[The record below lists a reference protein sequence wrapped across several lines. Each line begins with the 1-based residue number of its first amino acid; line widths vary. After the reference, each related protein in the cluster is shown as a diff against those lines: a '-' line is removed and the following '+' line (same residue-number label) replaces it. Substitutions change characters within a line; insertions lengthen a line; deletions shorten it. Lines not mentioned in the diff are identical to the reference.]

1 MGWGAPPGRTSSSC
15 HEPAPTR
22 ISEPRSVT
30 LWRRRRDVTGFTTRP
45 LASPS
50 RRRSG
55 GFHGDHGCQSGG
67 GPDASQLTDPRN
79 SSLARAAGFWIPEG
93 GHYSSKSIC
102 MYGWLLPLTAKTP
115 ARRGQAQRFYKDR
128 LGSRDGGAEDERGA
142 IYPRRIRRCVT
153 EVWTVAAASCKHL
166 KNPPGVSLMV
176 MFSRA
181 QLGRCT
187 CTNSAATQ
195 RPPALFKRHA
205 GGPQVTGLS
214 VAVVHAV
221 PGTLQ
226 RGKEGTQRGQAASN
240 TSPTEP
246 KAPLVGF
253 GTAQQPH

>member
-115 ARRGQAQRFYKDR
+115 ARRGQAQRFYKANSMQFCGHVKLVQWNPFNICVDDSLLDR

-153 EVWTVAAASCKHL
+153 EVWTVAAGPPLSAAISQMGRRRSSEGSAEAQTGRSVAWVSSCCSS
-166 KNPPGVSLMV
+166 PRSSPRS
-176 MFSRA
+176 ST
-181 QLGRCT
+181 LGRIWS
-187 CTNSAATQ
+187 SAD
-195 RPPALFKRHA
+195 R
-205 GGPQVTGLS
+205 
-214 VAVVHAV
+214 
-221 PGTLQ
+221 
-226 RGKEGTQRGQAASN
+226 
-240 TSPTEP
+240 
-246 KAPLVGF
+246 
-253 GTAQQPH
+253 